1 MPTTKP
7 SKIFLSFRYN
17 KSLSKIAPEP
27 ELDNSLLYAKIKEDL
42 ALTTNIE
49 ANIVAQRNPP
59 TVNWENSKRISSE
72 PQQIHQNQIQES
84 QFSTENEEI
93 KKAVTT
99 KTPVVLKVSHKPNN
113 LDESERIS
121 FEPQQIHQNKYPNQV
136 FCARP
141 LLVSSKKSSTNIG
154 ELTIKKSDEKRA
166 IKNLNIILPTIPEV
180 DFYESEPI
188 NETVEHNL
196 GSAPSQPKINIDNL
210 HIYCDDIAPE
220 LPAEEVQA
228 INANSPDRKNDSTR
242 PSFLESLSMGASN
255 ILSSFRRRFTSNQDN
270 HQGANSQAS
279 SVPKTPELQKE
290 QININRDDHQ
300 GRNSQKSSVP
310 RTPELPN
317 RVIDSFS
324 PQNIARACV
333 RSIFSPKSPA
343 RADSFQDV
351 RISASF
357 NFGAVEDTDTPS
369 QKISISS
376 LEENTKNI
384 LKFTRDR

>member
-1 MPTTKP
+1 MPTTKS
-7 SKIFLSFRYN
+7 SKIFLSFRYK

-42 ALTTNIE
+42 ALTTNIG

-93 KKAVTT
+93 KKAVTP

-113 LDESERIS
+113 LDEPKRIS
-121 FEPQQIHQNKYPNQV
+121 SEPQKIHQNKYPNQV
-136 FCARP
+136 SFVKP
-141 LLVSSKKSSTNIG
+141 LSVSSKKSSTNIG

-166 IKNLNIILPTIPEV
+166 IKNLNIYLPTIPEV
-180 DFYESEPI
+180 DFDESEPI
-188 NETVEHNL
+188 NENVEHDL
-196 GSAPSQPKINIDNL
+196 GIAPSQPKINIDNL

-220 LPAEEVQA
+220 PLAEEQT
-228 INANSPDRKNDSTR
+228 INANNPDRKNDSTR
-242 PSFLESLSMGASN
+242 PSFFESLSMGASN

-279 SVPKTPELQKE
+279 SVPKTSEVQKE

-317 RVIDSFS
+317 VIDSFS
-324 PQNIARACV
+324 PQNIARACA
-333 RSIFSPKSPA
+333 RRIFSPKSPA